1 MPDVLT
7 IREAVKRAKAD
18 EMPISEYTLRQWIRT
33 GEIPHRMAGSKT
45 LIFYPNLVEY
55 IKGGDNTPATVAA
68 APGIRR
74 VL

>member
-1 MPDVLT
+1 MPNVLT

-18 EMPISEYTLRQWIRT
+18 GMPVSEYTLRQWIRT

-55 IKGGDNTPATVAA
+55 LQSGDNASATVAA
-68 APGIRR
+68 SRPADM
-74 VL
+74 